1 MSKRA
6 ANDNI
11 DEVWRQLQAQG
22 YAVYS
27 KAAVD
32 EEQKNQRCAPSL
44 VLVLALPKELGIS
57 PMESSFAYESFELE
71 IGHDEAR
78 T

>member
-1 MSKRA
+1 MSKKA

-11 DEVWRQLQAQG
+11 DEVWRQLQTQG

-27 KAAVD
+27 KAAVT

-57 PMESSFAYESFELE
+57 PMEVFASDEPFEV
-71 IGHDEAR
+71 GDWP
-78 T
+78 